1 MDGLVWMVIL
11 CLAASIL
18 FFVGG
23 ISWAW
28 RLRRKMNYMLDALED
43 NEVNFRFRE
52 DRFWDR
58 RVNRLL
64 NRLRTFFEKERSV
77 LREQETY
84 YVRVLDSV
92 GSGIVVFDRVS
103 SGILYVNEAGLS
115 LLGISSLV
123 NLRQLNNVSSE
134 LYAAF
139 SRVVHSGEEKVAF
152 VSNMSNRSLSLKA
165 SSCKVSGKDV
175 CIVSFDDISRTK
187 AEIELE
193 SWSKLIRVLTH
204 EIMNTVTPIA
214 SLSDTLLK
222 GMDAVDQGA
231 SASQSPISQSPI
243 PMSSHDFRSA
253 LETISDS
260 AKGLIRFTGLYRQLL
275 RVPEPVRKAV
285 WFKDIVQ
292 RVNHLMAAELKES
305 GVCFQY
311 EEKSEDIM
319 IYADQD
325 QISQILVNLE
335 RNAIQ
340 AGATRIKVT
349 SRIGQDGCV
358 TVDVENNGSPIEEG
372 SEQEIFV
379 PFYTTKPSG
388 SGIGLSLSR
397 QMMRKHNGNLILS
410 RSSGNS
416 TVFTLIFG

>member
-1 MDGLVWMVIL
+1 MDGLVWMMVL
-11 CLAASIL
+11 CLVVSIL

-103 SGILYVNEAGLS
+103 LGILYVNEAGLS

-134 LYAAF
+134 LYSAF
-139 SRVVHSGEEKVAF
+139 SHVVDSGEEKVGF
-152 VSNMSNRSLSLKA
+152 VSNMSNRNLSLKA

-187 AEIELE
+187 AEIESD

-204 EIMNTVTPIA
+204 EIMNTVTPIS
-214 SLSDTLLK
+214 SLSDTLLQ
-222 GMDAVDQGA
+222 GMGPAEKEG
-231 SASQSPISQSPI
+231 SQTPVA
-243 PMSSHDFRSA
+243 MTSHDFRSA

-305 GVCFQY
+305 GTGFLY

-325 QISQILVNLE
+325 QVSQILVNLV
-335 RNAIQ
+335 RNAVQ
-340 AGATRIKVT
+340 AGATRIRVT
-349 SRIGQDGCV
+349 SWIGQDGCV

-410 RSSGNS
+410 RSSGKS

>member
-1 MDGLVWMVIL
+1 MDGLVWMVVL

-123 NLRQLNNVSSE
+123 NIRQLNNVSSE
-134 LYAAF
+134 LYSAF
-139 SRVVHSGEEKVAF
+139 SHVVDSGEEKVGF

-187 AEIELE
+187 AEIESE

-231 SASQSPISQSPI
+231 SQSPI

-305 GVCFQY
+305 GACFQY

-319 IYADQD
+319 LYADQD
-325 QISQILVNLE
+325 QVAQILVNLE
-335 RNAIQ
+335 RNALQ

-358 TVDVENNGSPIEEG
+358 TVDVENNGSPIEEN